1 MMQFQS
7 ALVPLQQWGRLF
19 LTFLCSLAPCT
30 VQAVQVEA
38 ATTAPAQ
45 AGGALP
51 ANADALHW
59 LQRVG
64 SSAVKLNY
72 SGVFVYHSS
81 NNTETSRITHFADSN
96 REMERI
102 EVLDGSPREIYRE
115 NDETKCYLSE
125 NRLVVVEKR
134 SHRRSFPALLP
145 EGLGGLT
152 DYYQLRKGTPAR
164 VAGYEAQLILVE
176 PRDEWRYPRQ
186 FWVDNNTGLL
196 LKAVLLNDKG
206 ETRESFAFSELKIGG
221 PVDKEGLKGHIKTNT
236 GEWRVHNVKST
247 DTSVDAM
254 PWVLRTPIPGFRQ
267 ISGMKRQ
274 IRPDAP
280 ETAHLVFSDGLAAI
294 SVFIEPVVTS
304 KARSEANAFSMGA
317 VNVYRRIIGE
327 YQLMSMGDVPMNTLK
342 RLADGIEPRQ
352 GASKP

>member
-1 MMQFQS
+1 MMQFPP
-7 ALVPLQQWGRLF
+7 AVHHLRRWGRLC
-19 LTFLCSLAPCT
+19 LTTFCSLATTFSVQAEPTAPT
-30 VQAVQVEA
+30 VQAQ
-38 ATTAPAQ
+38 TS
-45 AGGALP
+45 GALP
-51 ANADALHW
+51 AGADALHW

-72 SGVFVYHSS
+72 SGVFVYRSG
-81 NNTETSRITHFADSN
+81 NNTETSRITHFADNN

-115 NDETKCYLSE
+115 NDETKCFLSE
-125 NRLVVVEKR
+125 NRLIVVEKR

-152 DYYQLRKGTPAR
+152 DYYQFRKGTPAR

-176 PRDEWRYPRQ
+176 PRDEWRYTRQ
-186 FWVDNNTGLL
+186 FWVENNTGLL

-221 PVDKEGLKGHIKTNT
+221 PVDKEALKGHLKTNT
-236 GEWRVHNVKST
+236 GDWRVHNVKST
-247 DTSVDAM
+247 DTGAEGM

-274 IRPDAP
+274 NRPDGP

-294 SVFIEPVVTS
+294 SVFIEPAS
-304 KARSEANAFSMGA
+304 ANKNRSEANAFSMGA
-317 VNVYRRIIGE
+317 VNVYRRAIGD
-327 YQLMSMGDVPMNTLK
+327 YQLMAMGDVPMNTLR

-352 GASKP
+352 GVSKP